1 MNRKVIRIV
10 SILLMVLMVVTMLS
24 MPVLATADVD
34 TTDYSDLTQF
44 DNKSKDKQTAGVFQ
58 GFIAT
63 AINLVQVVGMAVAII
78 MLIVMAIK
86 YISAAPSE
94 KAEIKKSATIY
105 IVGAIVL
112 FAATGILQVVK
123 NFASANI
130 QAEAPSASVVVE
142 MVDMNNTYLG

>member
-1 MNRKVIRIV
+1 MNIKVIRIV
-10 SILLMVLMVVTMLS
+10 SILLMVVMITTMLTTF
-24 MPVLATADVD
+24 VFATDTVD
-34 TTDYSDLTQF
+34 SSQFSDLTQF

-58 GFIAT
+58 RFIAT